1 MGEQTRGS
9 LVRALSGAVALL
21 LGRPVPADAFD
32 TSFEGFW
39 RSFGALALVLPSF
52 AISLL
57 AEARMAA
64 PTDVAD
70 MADLAGVDA
79 GIAPIYVLARGL
91 GLVGDW
97 VALPLALALL
107 ARPLGLGARYVP
119 YVVARNWTSV
129 VAAAIYAV
137 PALFFAAGMI
147 GEDTVLIASLLAL
160 AIVVH
165 FQYRVVR
172 GVLATP
178 VGTSVGIVALDLV
191 LSLVVTELAT
201 RLVGG

>member
-1 MGEQTRGS
+1 MGAETRPS
-9 LVRALSGAVALL
+9 FLRALSGAVALL
-21 LGRPVPADAFD
+21 LGRPVPAGAFD

-39 RSFGALALVLPSF
+39 RSFGALVLVLPSF
-52 AISLL
+52 AVQML
-57 AEARMAA
+57 AEARMAV
-64 PTDVAD
+64 PAD
-70 MADLAGVDA
+70 LPADLADADVGV
-79 GIAPIYVLARGL
+79 APLYVLARGV
-91 GLVGDW
+91 GLLGDW

-119 YVVARNWTSV
+119 FVVARNWTSV

-147 GEDTVLIASLLAL
+147 GTDAVLIASLVAL
-160 AIVVH
+160 AIVVQ

-178 VGTSVGIVALDLV
+178 VGTSIGIVALDLV
-191 LSLVVTELAT
+191 LSLLVTELAA
-201 RLVGG
+201 RLIGG

>member
-1 MGEQTRGS
+1 MAQPTGGP

-21 LGRPVPADAFD
+21 LGRPVPAGAFD

-39 RSFGALALVLPSF
+39 RSFGAVVLVLPSF

-57 AEARMAA
+57 AEARMAVPA
-64 PTDVAD
+64 DVAD
-70 MADLAGVDA
+70 VADLATGDA
-79 GIAPIYVLARGL
+79 GMAPLYVLARGL

-119 YVVARNWTSV
+119 YIVARNWTSV
-129 VAAAIYAV
+129 LAAAIYAV

-147 GEDTVLIASLLAL
+147 GEDTVLISSLVAL

-178 VGTSVGIVALDLV
+178 IGTSVGIVALDLV
-191 LSLVVTELAT
+191 LSLVVTELAA